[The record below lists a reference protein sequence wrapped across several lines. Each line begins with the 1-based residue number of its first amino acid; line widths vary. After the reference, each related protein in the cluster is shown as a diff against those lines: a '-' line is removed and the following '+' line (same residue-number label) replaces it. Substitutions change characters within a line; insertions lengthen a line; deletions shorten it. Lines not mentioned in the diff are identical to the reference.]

1 MVGAMA
7 QPMRAWE
14 RRGLSAGE
22 IALGREIFADAI
34 DWTAVRLLQLPPL
47 PLPFGAMAPFGR
59 TIVFGR
65 WRAARDFT
73 AASLNE
79 QGWFVHELAHVWQA
93 GRGKVLG
100 LSKLA
105 ALGKQAYRYKPRAGA
120 KLASYNIESQA
131 EIVRHLFLARAGE
144 RAPLAPDAAWLED
157 IWAKR

>member
-1 MVGAMA
+1 MMGAMA
-7 QPMRAWE
+7 SLMQDWE
-14 RRGLSAGE
+14 RRRLSAGE
-22 IALGREIFADAI
+22 IALGRKMFGDAI
-34 DWTAVRLLQLPPL
+34 DWARVGVLQLPPL
-47 PLPFGAMAPFGR
+47 PFGAMVPIGR

-65 WRAARDFT
+65 WRAVRDFA

-93 GRGKVLG
+93 ARGKVLA

-105 ALGKQAYRYKPRAGA
+105 ALGKKAYVLKPRAGV

-131 EIVRHLFLARAGE
+131 EIARHVFLTRAGE
-144 RAPLAPDAAWLED
+144 GEPGAPDAAWLEE

>member
-1 MVGAMA
+1 MA
-7 QPMRAWE
+7 QPMQVWE

-34 DWTAVRLLQLPPL
+34 DWAAVRVLQLPPL
-47 PLPFGAMAPFGR
+47 PFGAMVPFGR

-65 WRAARDFT
+65 WRAVRDF
-73 AASLNE
+73 AVASLNE
-79 QGWFVHELAHVWQA
+79 QGWLVHELAHVWQA
-93 GRGKVLG
+93 ARGKVLG

-105 ALGKQAYRYKPRAGA
+105 ALGKQAYVYKPRAGA

-131 EIVRHLFLARAGE
+131 EIARHVFLARAGE
-144 RAPLAPDAAWLED
+144 KGPLAADPAWLED